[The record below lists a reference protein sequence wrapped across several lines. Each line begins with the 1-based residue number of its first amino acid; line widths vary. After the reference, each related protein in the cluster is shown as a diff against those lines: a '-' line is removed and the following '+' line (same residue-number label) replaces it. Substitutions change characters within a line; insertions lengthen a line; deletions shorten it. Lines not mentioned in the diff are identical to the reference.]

1 MDIFRKKLWEVGNI
15 EKKIATLQFA
25 TTESRYI
32 RSIDKQRRR
41 GGVWL
46 GAYMYLLTF
55 LKLHHKL
62 RWGHFVIVVPGDRT
76 CVLETPLKIIH
87 NVELL

>member
-1 MDIFRKKLWEVGNI
+1 
-15 EKKIATLQFA
+15 
-25 TTESRYI
+25 
-32 RSIDKQRRR
+32 
-41 GGVWL
+41 
-46 GAYMYLLTF
+46 MYLLTF